1 MLAGAVHEPPTE
13 LPLSLHVPSP
23 VQVLERKVGIP
34 ISLSAV
40 YEGVARRLGVRLSPV
55 SYCDHCHCLPQM
67 ILTN

>member
-34 ISLSAV
+34 ITLSAV

-55 SYCDHCHCLPQM
+55 SH
-67 ILTN
+67 T